1 MKQVLVRGGGVVV
14 DEVPAPALGPRSLL
28 VRVHYSCVSVGTELT
43 GVQLSGLPLY
53 RRALKQPH
61 HARKALELAKDQGFV
76 RTYKRISG
84 RLAAGTPTGYSA
96 AGEVI
101 ALGDDV
107 TGFAVGDRV
116 ACAGGGYA
124 NHAEVIA
131 VPVNLVVRV
140 PDGLPLDDASTV
152 TLGAIAMQG
161 VRRAE
166 PTLGETI
173 AVIGLGVLGQL
184 TVQLL
189 RAQGARVIGSDL
201 DPVRAEQARTSGAHW
216 VVRDGESLA
225 DVARKATDGFG
236 ADGVIITAATSSSA
250 VVSDAFQSCRRR
262 GRVVVVG
269 DVGLDLKRY
278 DLYEKELDLRMSTS
292 YGPGRYDSVYEEEG
306 HDYPYGYVR
315 WTEGRNMEEYLRL
328 LSEGRVALAHLPSE
342 RYAIGDATAAY
353 EALKREGPKPTIVVL
368 EYPRENTPP
377 VRTVKTRT
385 SPVAREKRIRVALI
399 GSGSF
404 AEGTHVPNL
413 AKLDGDFEL
422 RAVMS
427 RTGATAKAF
436 ATRNNATYAT
446 TDFDEVLA
454 DAEVDLVLITT
465 RHDLHA
471 ALALQALRAGK
482 HVFVEKPLALT
493 FEELADI
500 EAFYAGATDAPV
512 LMTGFNRRFSPAVR
526 KLRERLEHRTAPIV
540 ADYRMNAG
548 YIPLD
553 HWVHGPE
560 GGGRNIGEACHVYD
574 VFDALTGAPV
584 NAVRA
589 SAIAPSNRLAA
600 NDNFT
605 ATVTYDDGS
614 LCTLTYTAL
623 GAKEHPK
630 ERLEVYADG
639 VVLTLDDYRS
649 LSASGRKTPLW
660 TSRTIDKGHRD
671 ELEALAECLLRK
683 GPWPIS
689 LEEQLR
695 ATQISFDV
703 EAQIRG
709 SSSVNR
715 P

>member
-14 DEVPAPALGPRSLL
+14 EEVPAPELGPRSLL
-28 VRVHYSCVSVGTELT
+28 VRVHYSCVSVGTEMT
-43 GVQLSGLPLY
+43 GVQLSGMPLY

-61 HARKALELAKDQGFV
+61 HARRALEIAKDQGFV

-84 RLAAGTPTGYSA
+84 QLASGTPTGYSA

-101 ALGDDV
+101 ALGSDV
-107 TGFAVGDRV
+107 SGFAVGDRV

-124 NHAEVIA
+124 NHAEFIA
-131 VPVNLVVRV
+131 VPVNLVVRI
-140 PDGLPLDDASTV
+140 PDGLGLDDASTV
-152 TLGAIAMQG
+152 TLGAIALQG
-161 VRRAE
+161 VRRTE

-173 AVIGLGVLGQL
+173 AVVGLGVLGQL

-189 RAQGARVIGSDL
+189 RAHGARVIGSDL
-201 DPVRAEQARTSGAHW
+201 DPARAEQARASGASW
-216 VVRDGESLA
+216 IVAEGDSLP
-225 DVARKATDGFG
+225 DVARKVTDGFG
-236 ADGVIITAATSSSA
+236 ADAVIITAATSSSA
-250 VVSDAFQSCRRR
+250 VVSDAFQACRRR

-269 DVGLDLKRY
+269 DVGLDLKRV
-278 DLYEKELDLRMSTS
+278 DMYEKELELRMSTS
-292 YGPGRYDSVYEEEG
+292 YGPGRYDPVYEDEG

-328 LSEGRVALAHLPSE
+328 LAEQRIALGHLPSE
-342 RYAIGDATAAY
+342 RYPVEEATAAY
-353 EALKREGPKPTIVVL
+353 EALKREGPKPTLVVL
-368 EYPRENTPP
+368 EYPRDEAAP
-377 VRTVKTRT
+377 VRTVQ
-385 SPVAREKRIRVALI
+385 VAPPRPATGKRIRVALV
-399 GSGSF
+399 GAGSF

-413 AKLDGDFEL
+413 AKLDFDFEL

-427 RTGATAKAF
+427 RTGSTAKGVAN
-436 ATRNNATYAT
+436 RNEAAYAT
-446 TDFDEVLA
+446 TDLDQVLG
-454 DAEVDLVLITT
+454 DPEIDLVLIST

-471 ALALQALRAGK
+471 PLALRALRAGK

-493 FEELADI
+493 VEELDEI
-500 EAFYAGATDAPV
+500 ESFYAETADAPV
-512 LMTGFNRRFSPAVR
+512 LMTGFNRRFSPAVQT
-526 KLRERLEHRTAPIV
+526 LRERLTARTAPIV

-574 VFDALTGAPV
+574 VFDALTRAGV
-584 NAVRA
+584 KDVHA
-589 SAIAPSNRLAA
+589 SAIAPSARLAA

-605 ATVTYDDGS
+605 ATITYDDGS

-649 LSASGRKTPLW
+649 LSTSGRKAPLW
-660 TSRTIDKGHRD
+660 SSRTIDKGHRQ
-671 ELEALAECLLRK
+671 ELEALAECLLRS
-683 GPWPIS
+683 GPWPVS

-695 ATQISFDV
+695 ATRISFDV
-703 EAQIRG
+703 EAQIRTT
-709 SSSVNR
+709 
-715 P
+715 

>member
-1 MKQVLVRGGGVVV
+1 MKQVLVRAGGVVV
-14 DEVPAPALGPRSLL
+14 EEVPAPELGPRSLL

-43 GVQLSGLPLY
+43 GVQLSGMPLY

-61 HARKALELAKDQGFV
+61 HARRALEIAKDQGLV

-84 RLAAGTPTGYSA
+84 QLASGTPTGYSA

-101 ALGDDV
+101 AIGAEV

-116 ACAGGGYA
+116 ACAGAGIA

-131 VPVNLVVRV
+131 VPVNLAARV
-140 PDGLPLDDASTV
+140 PDGLGLDDASTV
-152 TLGAIAMQG
+152 TLGAIALQG
-161 VRRAE
+161 VRRTE
-166 PTLGETI
+166 PTIGETI
-173 AVIGLGVLGQL
+173 AVVGLGVLGQL

-189 RAQGARVIGSDL
+189 RAHGARVIGSDL
-201 DPVRAEQARTSGAHW
+201 DPARAEQARASGASW
-216 VVRDGESLA
+216 IVGEDGSLPDA
-225 DVARKATDGFG
+225 AHKATDGFG
-236 ADGVIITAATSSSA
+236 VDAVIITAATSSSA
-250 VVSDAFQSCRRR
+250 VVSDAFQACRRR

-269 DVGLDLKRY
+269 DVGLDLKRH
-278 DLYEKELDLRMSTS
+278 DMYEKELELRMSTS
-292 YGPGRYDSVYEEEG
+292 YGPGRYDSVYEEQG

-328 LSEGRVALAHLPSE
+328 LAEARVSLGHLPSE
-342 RYAIGDATAAY
+342 RYPIEEATSAY
-353 EALKREGPKPTIVVL
+353 EALKREGPKPTLVVL
-368 EYPRENTPP
+368 EYPRDETAP
-377 VRTVKTRT
+377 VRTVHTGAAQRAT
-385 SPVAREKRIRVALI
+385 GNRIRVALV
-399 GSGSF
+399 GAGSF

-413 AKLDGDFEL
+413 AKLNADFEL

-427 RTGATAKAF
+427 RTGSTAKAI
-436 ATRNNATYAT
+436 ATRNEAAYAT
-446 TDFDEVLA
+446 TDLDEVLA
-454 DAEVDLVLITT
+454 DPEIDLVLVST

-471 ALALQALRAGK
+471 PIALRALRAGK

-493 FEELADI
+493 ADELGEI
-500 EAFYAGATDAPV
+500 EAFYAGAADAPV
-512 LMTGFNRRFSPAVR
+512 LMTGFNRRFSPAVTT
-526 KLRERLEHRTAPIV
+526 LRERLERRTAPIV

-574 VFDALTGAPV
+574 VFDALTGAGV
-584 NAVRA
+584 KDVRA
-589 SAIAPSNRLAA
+589 SAIAPSARLAA

-605 ATVTYDDGS
+605 ATITYDDGS
-614 LCTLTYTAL
+614 LCTVTYTAL

-649 LSASGRKTPLW
+649 LSASGRKAPLW
-660 TSRTIDKGHRD
+660 SSRTTDKGHRQ
-671 ELEALAECLLRK
+671 ELEALAECLLRG

-689 LEEQLR
+689 LEEQVR
-695 ATQISFDV
+695 ATRISFEV
-703 EAQIRG
+703 ERAISQ
-709 SSSVNR
+709 
-715 P
+715 